1 MAVEEQIVEAFVR
14 EFQNILMLSCFV
26 ALGILLFALAVLKAM
41 PEITDAIRRFMG
53 MDRFGKVLCLICIVG
68 AVMYGGSKGT
78 VSYDGGIKSNP
89 SQQNVVTNDLVQ
101 VYWVKEA
108 SAILPNDAPVYIDHR
123 LTGTTNE
130 WVNIGQSTVAAGYWS
145 GTVVN
150 ATNYD
155 YQVWAYYIPPE
166 PVRTNGVWSY
176 TTMRDINNRE
186 IIPLRADV
194 EVNGMS
200 IIEPIKKRRDEQ

>member
-1 MAVEEQIVEAFVR
+1 MEAFVR
-14 EFQNILMLSCFV
+14 EFQNILMLVCFA
-26 ALGILLFALAVLKAM
+26 ALGICLFTLAMLKAI
-41 PEITDAIRRFMG
+41 PEITCAIRRFMG
-53 MDRFGKVLCLICIVG
+53 MDRFGRVLCLFCIVG

-78 VSYDGGIKSNP
+78 VGYDGGIKADPSN
-89 SQQNVVTNDLVQ
+89 QNVVTNDLVQ
-101 VYWVKEA
+101 VYWVKET
-108 SAILPNDAPVYIDHR
+108 SAILPNDAPVYIDYR

-130 WVNIGQSTVAAGYWS
+130 WINIGQSTVSAGYWS

-166 PVRTNGVWSY
+166 PVHTNGVWSY

-200 IIEPIKKRRDEQ
+200 IIEPIKKWRKDEQ